1 MEQLFKKIKEIEQT
15 QMAEREAARARGEH
29 FNIFAVCG
37 VNHYEVKHSFIIAE
51 LLNPQGSHGQGS
63 LFLYAFLTSFYSDFN
78 FRSEGV
84 SVVTEYDIHDGRID
98 ILIRNSIGQAIII
111 ENKIYAQDQYEQLK
125 RYNHYAHNHFG
136 DGQYEILYLT
146 LYGEEPSKANTG
158 DKNIPYRTIS
168 YATTIVEWLED
179 CIKLTARLPI
189 IRETLIQY
197 QNHIL
202 KLTGKDMNAKDQEEI
217 FKLMVAHPHE
227 TATIVNAT
235 KNGYLQYVYETFC
248 REGLTEYAINNG
260 FTFHEQENIN
270 DGFYFQRPEWK
281 RTCIKICRSGDHHY
295 IGISNSI
302 DGSDEDL
309 AALPQQKL
317 ECFDCSPDLWWP
329 YGNAW
334 LEKYDDWSAAT
345 DTIPVMIDGSFVN
358 FIIDIVDA
366 IMLELQNKKCKM
378 I

>member
-15 QMAEREAARARGEH
+15 QMAEREAARERGEH

-37 VNHYEVKHSFIIAE
+37 VNHYEVKHSLIIAE

-63 LFLYAFLTSFYSDFN
+63 LFLDAFLSSFYSDFN

-84 SVVTEYDIHDGRID
+84 SVVTEYDIHNGRID

-146 LYGEEPSKANTG
+146 LYGEEPSKASTG
-158 DKNIPYRTIS
+158 DKYIPYRTIS

-197 QNHIL
+197 QNHIHL
-202 KLTGKDMNAKDQEEI
+202 L
-217 FKLMVAHPHE
+217 
-227 TATIVNAT
+227 
-235 KNGYLQYVYETFC
+235 
-248 REGLTEYAINNG
+248 YAILN
-260 FTFHEQENIN
+260 FVKILPLQHILHLLLPFVQMFFVIQHFLVLFYCFQLSSFHLYMLLL
-270 DGFYFQRPEWK
+270 FLLYLL
-281 RTCIKICRSGDHHY
+281 Y
-295 IGISNSI
+295 
-302 DGSDEDL
+302 DL
-309 AALPQQKL
+309 LFPRFL
-317 ECFDCSPDLWWP
+317 LS
-329 YGNAW
+329 
-334 LEKYDDWSAAT
+334 
-345 DTIPVMIDGSFVN
+345 
-358 FIIDIVDA
+358 
-366 IMLELQNKKCKM
+366 
-378 I
+378 